1 LVVAVPVSPKVQANV
16 ATPTPPVATAVNV
29 AGDVAS
35 IDAGMNVKLTVNA
48 AATVTV
54 WLDVAFTASASVAV
68 TVTVN
73 DPEAA

>member
-1 LVVAVPVSPKVQANV
+1 V
-16 ATPTPPVATAVNV
+16 TAVKV

-35 IDAGMNVKLTVNA
+35 IVAGVKVKLTPNA
-48 AATVTV
+48 AATVIV
-54 WLDVAFTASASVAV
+54 WLDVGLARFASVAV